1 MADQDMGQAL
11 DWEGEVSDEGGFV
24 LLEPGVYPFVV
35 TRLEK
40 ERYEGGS
47 KVGPCPRAKLTLSV
61 MAPSGDATV
70 FDRILLHSRTQRLVA
85 RFFEGLGFPRNP
97 ETGRFPMA
105 WNQVEGRGGY
115 AEIKVREYES
125 KGERYRS
132 NEVARYLPP
141 SEWPAQAAAQPAQAV
156 PAQTAVP
163 PAGASPAPAQAAPEQ
178 SRMPLPPQTHMP
190 NANPWSM

>member
-47 KVGPCPRAKLTLSV
+47 KIGPCPRAKLTLSV

-85 RFFEGLGFPRNP
+85 RFFEGLGFSRNP

-141 SEWPAQAAAQPAQAV
+141 SEWPAQAAAQPTQAAAAA
-156 PAQTAVP
+156 PI
-163 PAGASPAPAQAAPEQ
+163 AGAATAPAQAAPEQ

>member
-1 MADQDMGQAL
+1 MIDQTTDAGQAL

-105 WNQVEGRGGY
+105 WNQVVGRGGY
-115 AEIKVREYES
+115 VELKIREYES
-125 KGERYRS
+125 KGEKYRS
-132 NEVARYLPP
+132 NDVVRYLPP
-141 SEWPAQAAAQPAQAV
+141 SEWPAQDAQQAPAPT
-156 PAQTAVP
+156 PA
-163 PAGASPAPAQAAPEQ
+163 PAPAAPAQAAPEQ
-178 SRMPLPPQTHMP
+178 ARIPMPMPAAGRMP
-190 NANPWSM
+190 NANAWSM